1 VRIVVSTTPGWGH
14 VAPLLPLVE
23 ELGRRGHDLCWVT
36 AADAA
41 SGLRARGLP
50 TVEGGLTLVERLP
63 RARVELARR
72 APTPATLR
80 AEAYTVHFAMLAA
93 PAALPGLRR
102 AVHDHR
108 ADLIVREP
116 AELASA
122 IVAEEAGIP
131 TVTVGFGGIVPAA
144 ARQAADELLGA
155 LRDPA
160 ASADTDPLHFGSLY
174 LHPMPPAMDEG
185 PLPAV
190 ARRVRPSEDVDPD
203 RQLRTWIDDLGAH
216 RPALYVTFGTEF
228 GGLAPWPVVLD
239 AIGGLDLDAVVT
251 TGRAG
256 LPEHTTVPANTRVA
270 TYVPQASLMRRVH
283 AVVSHGGSG
292 TLLGAAAAARPQL
305 AIPLGAD
312 QFDNA
317 MALRRSGAG
326 VVASTD
332 DCTVAGLRM
341 LIEQLLNDHA
351 VSAAAER
358 VAAEMAAAATTVE
371 AADWV
376 EAS

>member
-1 VRIVVSTTPGWGH
+1 
-14 VAPLLPLVE
+14 
-23 ELGRRGHDLCWVT
+23 
-36 AADAA
+36 
-41 SGLRARGLP
+41 
-50 TVEGGLTLVERLP
+50 
-63 RARVELARR
+63 
-72 APTPATLR
+72 
-80 AEAYTVHFAMLAA
+80 
-93 PAALPGLRR
+93 
-102 AVHDHR
+102 
-108 ADLIVREP
+108 
-116 AELASA
+116 
-122 IVAEEAGIP
+122 
-131 TVTVGFGGIVPAA
+131 
-144 ARQAADELLGA
+144 
-155 LRDPA
+155 
-160 ASADTDPLHFGSLY
+160 
-174 LHPMPPAMDEG
+174 
-185 PLPAV
+185 
-190 ARRVRPSEDVDPD
+190 
-203 RQLRTWIDDLGAH
+203 
-216 RPALYVTFGTEF
+216 
-228 GGLAPWPVVLD
+228 
-239 AIGGLDLDAVVT
+239 
-251 TGRAG
+251 
-256 LPEHTTVPANTRVA
+256 VA